1 MDFLQ
6 EFSVREWVIFGIGL
20 VSILFNVLNSILSAN
35 KKTNILDSV
44 KEAVIEWLPIAINL
58 AEVSGTSGENKRS
71 AVIRNALGFVAKKL
85 GRQLTED
92 ESIYFTSYVGNQLEM
107 ILSTPQKKE
116 EMK

>member
-6 EFSVREWVIFGIGL
+6 EFSVREWVIFGFALIS
-20 VSILFNVLNSILSAN
+20 VVFNVLGTILGAN

-58 AEVSGTSGENKRS
+58 AEVSGTSGDNKRS
-71 AVIRNALGFVAKKL
+71 VVIRTALGFVAKKL

-92 ESIYFTSYVGNQLEM
+92 ESVYFTSFVGNQLEM

>member
-6 EFSVREWVIFGIGL
+6 EFSVREWVIFGFALIS
-20 VSILFNVLNSILSAN
+20 VVFNVLGTVLGAN

-44 KEAVIEWLPIAINL
+44 KEAVVEWLPIAINL
-58 AEVSGTSGENKRS
+58 AEVSGTSGDNKRS
-71 AVIRNALGFVAKKL
+71 AVIRTALGFVAKKL

-92 ESIYFTSYVGNQLEM
+92 ESVYFTSFVGNQLEM